1 MARVQVAHDPRHD
14 RPLAPKVLL
23 AQSGLTLGTPAY
35 TVLAKRLTDL
45 DPMREQS
52 DFGRLMDRMRY

>member
-1 MARVQVAHDPRHD
+1 
-14 RPLAPKVLL
+14 LAPKVFL
-23 AQSGLTLGTPAY
+23 AQTGLTLGTPAY